1 MFESVDDEKVLEY
14 ALEKLGMT
22 KEELENEM
30 NEDKEN
36 IRFIKKCIKNKNEI
50 NEYCKKF
57 DSDCNGCEVRRFK
70 EKYEEYGHIP
80 CDDVYKYLKEKGEI

>member
-30 NEDKEN
+30 N
-36 IRFIKKCIKNKNEI
+36 KK
-50 NEYCKKF
+50 
-57 DSDCNGCEVRRFK
+57 
-70 EKYEEYGHIP
+70 
-80 CDDVYKYLKEKGEI
+80 